1 MSQYDIQAIDVV
13 VNLFTPEIV
22 ASRPSWTQDFFSN
35 KVKTT
40 GEIQKGVS
48 VERMLDM
55 MDEAGIEKGLL
66 IAAKLGPPGHPSNW
80 RLSLKTVADV
90 VNQYPDRLYGL
101 AGVDPYEG
109 MRGVKELEYAVR
121 NLGFVG
127 AQLYPHWFELAPD
140 HPKYYPFYAKCCELD
155 VPMQMQ
161 VGHCLRYSKD
171 RPLKSVGR
179 PITLDTIACDFPE
192 LKLIGS
198 HIGFPWVDE
207 MISVAYKHPNVYIS
221 SDAYAPKHWPA
232 NFVHFINTW
241 GKEKVLYGT
250 DFAVIPFERSRV
262 EVEALNLRPDAK
274 QLFMRDNALRVYN
287 LNHH

>member
-1 MSQYDIQAIDVV
+1 MNYYDIQAIDVV
-13 VNLFTPEIV
+13 VNLFTPEVV
-22 ASRPSWTQDFFSN
+22 ASRPSWTQDFFAN

-40 GEIQKGVS
+40 DEIQKGVS
-48 VERMLDM
+48 VERMLEM
-55 MDEAGIEKGLL
+55 MDNAGIEKGLL

-80 RLSLKTVADV
+80 RLPVKTVADV
-90 VNQYPDRLYGL
+90 INKYPDRFYGL
-101 AGVDPYEG
+101 VGIDPYEG

-127 AQLYPHWFELAPD
+127 AQLYPHWFEMPPD
-140 HPKYYPFYAKCCELD
+140 HAKYYPFYAKCCELD
-155 VPMQMQ
+155 VPMQIQ

-179 PITLDTIACDFPE
+179 PLTLDTVACDFPE

-207 MISVAYKHPNVYIS
+207 MISVAYKQPNVYIS
-221 SDAYAPKHWPA
+221 SDAYAPKHWPP

-250 DFAVIPFERSRV
+250 DFAVIPFERSRK
-262 EVEALNLRPDAK
+262 EVEELNLRPEAK
-274 QLFMRDNALRVYN
+274 RLFLRENALRVYN
-287 LNHH
+287 LNHL